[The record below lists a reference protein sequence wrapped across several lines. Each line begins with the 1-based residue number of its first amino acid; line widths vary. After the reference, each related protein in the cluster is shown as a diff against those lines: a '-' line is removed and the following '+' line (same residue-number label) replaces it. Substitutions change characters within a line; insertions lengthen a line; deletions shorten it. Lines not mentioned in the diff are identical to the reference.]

1 MTQSLVEKTDKP
13 IMGGAEWATMKE
25 QSNMLIKTGFLP
37 PSIKTPEQV
46 IAIALTGRELGIGM
60 MESVRGINV
69 IQGKPSV
76 SPQLMLAL
84 SRRTGEMEKFA
95 VHAPGKPGTPPDATG
110 AECHVKRRGEP
121 EHVTIFGPKEAK
133 DLGLDGKDNYKKQ
146 GPVMYQWRAVA
157 ANLRVTFPD
166 AISGLYTPEE
176 MGADVA
182 INDEGEMQVKNP
194 APAPTSAFAMPKE
207 KAVDAEVV
215 PPEDSAPAAKSDAL
229 TEAERKM
236 LFKLARAAY
245 GDQSEAKLRAYL
257 KVKFNTEH
265 TSTLE
270 PQQFREAC
278 DWLKELAAQLGNP
291 AA

>member
-1 MTQSLVEKTDKP
+1 MTTSIAEKTDKP
-13 IMGGAEWATMKE
+13 IMGVAEWGTMKE
-25 QSNMLIKTGFLP
+25 QANMLIKTGFLP
-37 PSIKTPEQV
+37 PSVKTPEQV

-84 SRRTGEMEKFA
+84 ARRTGQMEKFSC
-95 VHAPGKPGTPPDATG
+95 HAPGKPGQPPDATG

-121 EHVTIFGPKEAK
+121 EHVTVFGPKEAQG
-133 DLGLDGKDNYKKQ
+133 LGLDGKDNYKKQ

-176 MGADVA
+176 MGADVTVDA
-182 INDEGEMQVKNP
+182 EGAMSVKNP
-194 APAPTSAFAMPKE
+194 PPAPASAFSMPQE
-207 KAVDAEVV
+207 KPIEVEAEPVDE
-215 PPEDSAPAAKSDAL
+215 PKS
-229 TEAERKM
+229 TEPTINDGERKM
-236 LFKLARAAY
+236 LFKLAKEAY
-245 GDQSEAKLRAYL
+245 GEKYEAKLRAYL
-257 KVKFNTEH
+257 KVRFNTEH

-278 DWLKELAAQLGNP
+278 DWLKELAAQLGNTP
-291 AA
+291 A